1 MGYLRV
7 NTIYPAY
14 MGECN
19 KYGIGVPCTFIRLNG
34 CNLRCYLK
42 KKGTPCDTPE
52 ALSCEAGKHMEVSSI
67 IKSVRNIGNKVIC
80 LTGGEPLLQDCTEL
94 LTELVNN
101 GFKVVVETNG
111 TRSIAPY
118 RHIKNVSFVVDCK
131 APSTGYYKDMAAHE
145 DETFFLLD
153 KDDFIKFVIDD
164 EEDLDVCRRFIEA
177 SEEVFDCNFAVGLF
191 WGSKISYK
199 TLMNIMPKGNRI
211 YLNMQAHK
219 MQCMYDRFK
228 GNWDFY
234 KIVVPREL

>member
-1 MGYLRV
+1 MEYLKV

-42 KKGTPCDTPE
+42 KKGTTCDTPE
-52 ALSCEAGKHMEVSSI
+52 ALECDDGKRMEVSSI

-80 LTGGEPLLQDCTEL
+80 LTGGEPLLQDCTKL
-94 LTELVNN
+94 LTELVN
-101 GFKVVVETNG
+101 
-111 TRSIAPY
+111 
-118 RHIKNVSFVVDCK
+118 
-131 APSTGYYKDMAAHE
+131 
-145 DETFFLLD
+145 
-153 KDDFIKFVIDD
+153 FIKFVIDD
-164 EEDLDVCRRFIEA
+164 EDDLDACKRFIES
-177 SEEVFDCNFAVGLF
+177 SEEMFDCNFAVGLF

-219 MQCMYDRFK
+219 MQCMYDKFK
-228 GNWDFY
+228 GTWEFS